1 MQSFFHAL
9 KAKSLLFLAII
20 LLTVLAGCGGTAGG
34 GSSSSGGAGAGSNN
48 SNTTIVVGSK
58 DDTEA
63 QLIGQ
68 MYALLLRHAGFNV
81 VEKIKLGGNAIV
93 FSAISSGAIDVYPEF
108 TATGLAKL
116 SLKTSHNVQ
125 TDYQTVKDGYEKNYH
140 ITWLDLA
147 PLNDTYGFCTS
158 KANAS
163 KYHLTKISDLAPV
176 ASKLTLSTPPDGK
189 SDPSVL
195 PAVQPAYG
203 LTFGKV
209 NVLDEAITYEA
220 VLQGKADLNICY
232 TTSALITKN
241 DFVLLQDDKN
251 LFPIYQ
257 PSPIIRDA
265 TLSKSAAIAPALN
278 KLAPLLTS
286 TVSSQLQLQ
295 VLNGETVHDVAQKFL
310 KDKGLL

>member
-1 MQSFFHAL
+1 MLSPLHTL
-9 KAKSLLFLAII
+9 KSRAVIFLAII
-20 LLTVLAGCGGTAGG
+20 SLLVLAGCGGSTGSSGG
-34 GSSSSGGAGAGSNN
+34 GSSTGTNN
-48 SNTTIVVGSK
+48 SDITITVGSK

-63 QLIGQ
+63 QLMGQ
-68 MYALLLRHAGFNV
+68 MYAQLLRHAGFKVN
-81 VEKIKLGGNAIV
+81 EKIKLGGNAIV

-116 SLKTSHNVQ
+116 GEKTAHDVQ
-125 TDYQTVKDGYEKNYH
+125 KDYATVKAGYEKNYK

-147 PLNDTYGFCTS
+147 PLNDTYGFCTT
-158 KANAS
+158 KANAA
-163 KYHLTKISDLAPV
+163 KYNLTKISDLAPN
-176 ASKLTLSTPPDGK
+176 ASKFTLATPPDGK

-203 LTFGKV
+203 FTFGKV

-220 VLQGKADLNICY
+220 VLQGRAEINICY

-241 DFVLLQDDKN
+241 NFVLLQDDKN

-257 PSPIIRDA
+257 PSPIIRDS
-265 TLSKSAAIAPALN
+265 TLSKSPAIATTLN
-278 KLAPLLTS
+278 KLAPVLTS

-295 VLNGETVHDVAQKFL
+295 VLNGETVHNVAAKFL
-310 KDKGLL
+310 QSKGLI